1 MCRDLL
7 DEGMVSKTM
16 AIGGKV
22 TGPAHENMIIGSH
35 RMRIFAMRFP
45 PMIFVIP
52 ALMVAL
58 LMLAPIGYLIVRAT
72 DSGTAIP
79 DTLIRAR
86 TFVVT
91 RNTALLA
98 ASVAVS
104 ASLIAVP
111 LAWLTTRTNLPNQRF
126 WTVVAALPLV
136 IPSYVGALTIVAAM
150 GPRGIVQGWLE
161 GPFGIERLPSIYGF
175 LGSWWA
181 LTLFSYPYVY
191 LGVQAAFRGID
202 PALEEAARSLGLGPY
217 RSFFRVML
225 PQLRPAIAAGALLSA
240 LYTVSDFG
248 VVSLMRFDVFTR
260 AIYVQY
266 QSSFDRTAAAS
277 LALVLVAFT
286 IMILALEWWV
296 RGRARQYRVA
306 TGAARTVR
314 RVDLGRWK
322 WLGVGYCAVIFVS
335 SVVLPLLILIYW
347 MMNGTSTGEAVG
359 RLWGQAVNSASVSLA
374 AGVVTVVLALPTA
387 VLSVRYRN
395 RFTTLLER
403 QAYLGYALPGVA
415 IALAFVYIGARYVP
429 SLYQTIWLLLIGYAV
444 RFLPQALGAERVS
457 LLQISPRVEE
467 ASRTL
472 GENVLGTLRRVTL
485 HLARPGLVAGFG
497 LVALTV
503 MKELPVTMMLA
514 PIEFET
520 LATGIWQAT
529 QTGAYGK
536 AAAPALILI
545 AVSAIPSFL
554 LSRRGLDQAG

>member
-1 MCRDLL
+1 
-7 DEGMVSKTM
+7 M
-16 AIGGKV
+16 AIGGKP
-22 TGPAHENMIIGSH
+22 TGLSYENLSIGSKLD
-35 RMRIFAMRFP
+35 RRFALRFP
-45 PMIFVIP
+45 PMVFLIP
-52 ALMVAL
+52 ALLVAA
-58 LMLAPIGYLIVRAT
+58 LMLAPIVYLIVRAT
-72 DSGTAIP
+72 DSGSAIP
-79 DTLIRAR
+79 DTLIRSR
-86 TFVVT
+86 TLVVSW
-91 RNTALLA
+91 NTALLA

-111 LAWLTTRTNLPNQRF
+111 LAWLTTRTNLANQRF
-126 WTVVAALPLV
+126 WTIVAALPLV

-161 GPFGIERLPSIYGF
+161 TPFGVDRLPSIYGF
-175 LGSWWA
+175 FGSWWA

-191 LGVQAAFRGID
+191 IGVQAAFRGLD
-202 PALEEAARSLGLGPY
+202 PALEEAGRSLGLGPY
-217 RSFFRVML
+217 RSFFRVVL

-286 IMILALEWWV
+286 ILILALEWCA

-314 RVDLGRWK
+314 QVDLGRWK
-322 WLGVGYCAVIFVS
+322 WLGVLYCSLIFLS
-335 SVVLPLLILIYW
+335 SVVFPLTVLVYW
-347 MMNGTSTGEAVG
+347 MMRGSSTGDAVE

-374 AGVVTVVLALPTA
+374 AGFVTVALALPTA
-387 VLSVRYRN
+387 VLSVRYRS
-395 RFTTLLER
+395 RLTVLLER
-403 QAYLGYALPGVA
+403 QAYLGFALPGVA

-429 SLYQTIWLLLIGYAV
+429 SLYQTVWLLLIGYAV
-444 RFLPQALGAERVS
+444 RFLPQALGAERIS
-457 LLQISPRVEE
+457 LLQVNPRLEE

-485 HLARPGLVAGFG
+485 HLVRPGLLAGFG
-497 LVALTV
+497 LVSLTV

-529 QTGAYGK
+529 QTGAYGR

-545 AVSAIPSFL
+545 AVSAIPSL
-554 LSRRGLDQAG
+554 ILSRRGLDQTA

>member
-1 MCRDLL
+1 MATL
-7 DEGMVSKTM
+7 GKT
-16 AIGGKV
+16 AGTTYESTPSGAQRV
-22 TGPAHENMIIGSH
+22 RH
-35 RMRIFAMRFP
+35 FALRFP
-45 PMIFVIP
+45 PMVIVIP
-52 ALMVAL
+52 ALLVAM
-58 LMLAPIGYLIVRAT
+58 LMLAPIVYLLLRAT
-72 DSGTAIP
+72 DSGSAIP
-79 DTLIRAR
+79 DSLIRAR

-104 ASLIAVP
+104 AALIAVP
-111 LAWLTTRTNLPNQRF
+111 LAWLTTRTNLPHQRF

-161 GPFGIERLPSIYGF
+161 GPFGVERLPSIYGF
-175 LGSWWA
+175 FGSWWA

-191 LGVQAAFRGID
+191 LGVQAALRGID
-202 PALEEAARSLGLGPY
+202 PALEEAARSLGLGPV
-217 RSFFRVML
+217 RSFFRVLL

-286 IMILALEWWV
+286 IVILALEWWV

-306 TGAARTVR
+306 TGSARAVR

-322 WLGVGYCAVIFVS
+322 WLGVAYCGLIFVS
-335 SVVLPLLILIYW
+335 SVVLPLVVLVYW
-347 MMNGTSTGEAVG
+347 MVRGSSTGEAVE

-374 AGVVTVVLALPTA
+374 AGVVTVALALPTA

-395 RFTTLLER
+395 RLTTLLER
-403 QAYLGYALPGVA
+403 QTYLGFALPGVA

-457 LLQISPRVEE
+457 LLLISPRMEE

-485 HLARPGLVAGFG
+485 HLARPGLLAGFG

-529 QTGAYGK
+529 QTGAYGR

-545 AVSAIPSFL
+545 AVSAIPSL
-554 LSRRGLDQAG
+554 ILSRRGLDQAA

>member
-1 MCRDLL
+1 
-7 DEGMVSKTM
+7 M
-16 AIGGKV
+16 AIGGKTTGLSYENV
-22 TGPAHENMIIGSH
+22 TIGPQRAPG
-35 RMRIFAMRFP
+35 FALRLP

-52 ALMVAL
+52 GLLVAA
-58 LMLAPIGYLIVRAT
+58 LMLAPIVYLIIRAT
-72 DSGTAIP
+72 DSGSAIP

-86 TFVVT
+86 TLVVT

-111 LAWLTTRTNLPNQRF
+111 LAWLTTRTNLPNRRF
-126 WTVVAALPLV
+126 WTMVAALPLV

-161 GPFGIERLPSIYGF
+161 EPFGVERLPSIYGF
-175 LGSWWA
+175 FGSWWA

-191 LGVQAAFRGID
+191 IGVQAAFRGID
-202 PALEEAARSLGLGPY
+202 PALEEAGRSLGLGPY
-217 RSFFRVML
+217 RSFFRIVL

-286 IMILALEWWV
+286 MLILALEWWV
-296 RGRARQYRVA
+296 RGRAQQYRVA

-322 WLGVGYCAVIFVS
+322 WLGVLYCSLIFLC
-335 SVVLPLLILIYW
+335 SVVLPLAVLIYW
-347 MMNGTSTGEAVG
+347 MMRGTSTGDAVE

-374 AGVVTVVLALPTA
+374 AGVVTVALALPTA

-395 RFTTLLER
+395 RLTILLER
-403 QAYLGYALPGVA
+403 QAYLGFALPGVA
-415 IALAFVYIGARYVP
+415 IALALVYFGARYVP

-457 LLQISPRVEE
+457 LMQISPRLEE

-472 GENVLGTLRRVTL
+472 GENLLGTLRRVTL
-485 HLARPGLVAGFG
+485 HLARPGLLAGFG
-497 LVALTV
+497 LVSLTV

-545 AVSAIPSFL
+545 AVSAIPSL
-554 LSRRGLDQAG
+554 ILSRRGLDQAA

>member
-1 MCRDLL
+1 
-7 DEGMVSKTM
+7 M

-22 TGPAHENMIIGSH
+22 TGPAHENTIIGSH

-266 QSSFDRTAAAS
+266 QSSFDRTAAA
-277 LALVLVAFT
+277 
-286 IMILALEWWV
+286 
-296 RGRARQYRVA
+296 
-306 TGAARTVR
+306 
-314 RVDLGRWK
+314 
-322 WLGVGYCAVIFVS
+322 
-335 SVVLPLLILIYW
+335 
-347 MMNGTSTGEAVG
+347 
-359 RLWGQAVNSASVSLA
+359 
-374 AGVVTVVLALPTA
+374 
-387 VLSVRYRN
+387 
-395 RFTTLLER
+395 
-403 QAYLGYALPGVA
+403 
-415 IALAFVYIGARYVP
+415 
-429 SLYQTIWLLLIGYAV
+429 
-444 RFLPQALGAERVS
+444 
-457 LLQISPRVEE
+457 
-467 ASRTL
+467 
-472 GENVLGTLRRVTL
+472 
-485 HLARPGLVAGFG
+485 
-497 LVALTV
+497 
-503 MKELPVTMMLA
+503 
-514 PIEFET
+514 
-520 LATGIWQAT
+520 
-529 QTGAYGK
+529 
-536 AAAPALILI
+536 
-545 AVSAIPSFL
+545 
-554 LSRRGLDQAG
+554 

>member
-1 MCRDLL
+1 MATLGKTTVTTYESLTIPPGRVRLL
-7 DEGMVSKTM
+7 T
-16 AIGGKV
+16 
-22 TGPAHENMIIGSH
+22 
-35 RMRIFAMRFP
+35 RRFP
-45 PMIFVIP
+45 PMVFVVP
-52 ALMVAL
+52 ALLVAL
-58 LMLAPIGYLIVRAT
+58 LMLAPLVYLAIRAT
-72 DSGTAIP
+72 DSGSAIP
-79 DTLIRAR
+79 ASLFRSR
-86 TFVVT
+86 TFDVT

-98 ASVAVS
+98 LSVAVS

-111 LAWLTTRTNLPNQRF
+111 LAWLTTRTNLPHPRY
-126 WTVVAALPLV
+126 WSVVAALPLV

-175 LGSWWA
+175 FGSWWA

-248 VVSLMRFDVFTR
+248 VVSLMRYDVFTR

-286 IMILALEWWV
+286 IVILALEWWV
-296 RGRARQYRVA
+296 RGRAQQYRVA
-306 TGAARTVR
+306 TGAARAVR

-322 WLGVGYCAVIFVS
+322 WLGVGYCGLIFVS
-335 SVVLPLLILIYW
+335 AVVLPMAVLVYW
-347 MMNGTSTGEAVG
+347 LVRGTSAGDAVG
-359 RLWGQAVNSASVSLA
+359 RLWGQAFNSATVSLL
-374 AGVVTVVLALPTA
+374 AGVVTVALALPTA

-403 QAYLGYALPGVA
+403 QTYLGYALPGVA

-485 HLARPGLVAGFG
+485 RLARPGLLAGFG

-529 QTGAYGK
+529 QTGAYGR

-545 AVSAIPSFL
+545 AISAIPSL
-554 LSRRGLDQAG
+554 VLSRRGLDQAA

>member
-1 MCRDLL
+1 MATLGKTTVTTYERMTIGPGRVRLL
-7 DEGMVSKTM
+7 T
-16 AIGGKV
+16 
-22 TGPAHENMIIGSH
+22 
-35 RMRIFAMRFP
+35 RRCP
-45 PMIFVIP
+45 PMVFVIP
-52 ALMVAL
+52 AILVAL
-58 LMLAPIGYLIVRAT
+58 LMLAPLVYLAIRAT
-72 DSGTAIP
+72 ESGATIP
-79 DTLIRAR
+79 ATLFRSR
-86 TFVVT
+86 TFDVT

-98 ASVAVS
+98 VSVAVS

-111 LAWLTTRTNLPNQRF
+111 LAWLTTRTNLPHPRF
-126 WTVVAALPLV
+126 WSVVAALPLV

-161 GPFGIERLPSIYGF
+161 GPFGVERLPSIYGF
-175 LGSWWA
+175 FGSWWA

-191 LGVQAAFRGID
+191 IGVQAAFRGID
-202 PALEEAARSLGLGPY
+202 PALEEAARSLGLGPF
-217 RSFFRVML
+217 RSFYRVML

-286 IMILALEWWV
+286 IVILALEWWV

-306 TGAARTVR
+306 TGAARAVR
-314 RVDLGRWK
+314 RIDLGRWK
-322 WLGVGYCAVIFVS
+322 WLGVAWCGLIFMS
-335 SVVLPLLILIYW
+335 SVVLPLMVLLYW
-347 MMNGTSTGEAVG
+347 MVRGSSTGEAIG
-359 RLWGQAVNSASVSLA
+359 RLGGQAVNSATVSLL
-374 AGVVTVVLALPTA
+374 AGGVTVALALPTA

-403 QAYLGYALPGVA
+403 QTYLGYALPGVA
-415 IALAFVYIGARYVP
+415 IALAFVYIGARYMP
-429 SLYQTIWLLLIGYAV
+429 FLYQTIWLLLIGYAV

-457 LLQISPRVEE
+457 LLQISPRMEE

-472 GENVLGTLRRVTL
+472 GEGVVGTLRRITL
-485 HLARPGLVAGFG
+485 HLARPGLLAGFG

-529 QTGAYGK
+529 QTGAYGR

-545 AVSAIPSFL
+545 ALSAIPSL
-554 LSRRGLDQAG
+554 ILSRRGLDQAA

>member
-1 MCRDLL
+1 MATTGKITGTPLAKSPGVGWVRSATLRTPPLVFLL
-7 DEGMVSKTM
+7 
-16 AIGGKV
+16 
-22 TGPAHENMIIGSH
+22 PA
-35 RMRIFAMRFP
+35 
-45 PMIFVIP
+45 V
-52 ALMVAL
+52 LVAL
-58 LMLAPIGYLIVRAT
+58 LMLAPIVYLLIRAT
-72 DSGTAIP
+72 DSGASVP
-79 DTLIRAR
+79 DSLFRTRTLE
-86 TFVVT
+86 VT

-98 ASVAVS
+98 GSVAVS

-111 LAWLTTRTNLPNQRF
+111 LAWLTTRTNLPLVRF
-126 WTVVAALPLV
+126 WSVAAALPLV

-161 GPFGIERLPSIYGF
+161 GPLGVERLPSIYGF
-175 LGSWWA
+175 FGSWWA

-191 LGVQAAFRGID
+191 LGVQAAFRGSD
-202 PALEEAARSLGLGPY
+202 PAMEEAARSLGKGP
-217 RSFFRVML
+217 FRTFVHVTL

-248 VVSLMRFDVFTR
+248 VVSLMRYDVFTR

-277 LALVLVAFT
+277 LALVLVGFT
-286 IMILALEWWV
+286 IVILALEWWV
-296 RGRARQYRVA
+296 RGRARQYRIA
-306 TGAARTVR
+306 TGAARMHR

-322 WLGVGYCAVIFVS
+322 WLGVAWCGIVFLSA
-335 SVVLPLLILIYW
+335 VVLPLLVLGYW
-347 MMNGTSTGEAVG
+347 LARGASAGEG
-359 RLWGQAVNSASVSLA
+359 IERLWGQALNSVTVSVA
-374 AGVVTVVLALPTA
+374 AGIVTVALALPTA

-395 RFTTLLER
+395 RFTALLER
-403 QAYLGYALPGVA
+403 QAYLGFALPGVA
-415 IALAFVYIGARYVP
+415 IALAFVYFGARHMP
-429 SLYQTIWLLLIGYAV
+429 ALYQTIWLLLIGYAV

-457 LLQISPRVEE
+457 LLQISPRMEE

-485 HLARPGLVAGFG
+485 HLARPGLLAGFG

-529 QTGAYGK
+529 QTGAYGR

-545 AVSAIPSFL
+545 VVSAIPSL
-554 LSRRGLDQAG
+554 VLSRRGLEQAA